1 MSHPSAYWCV
11 GKRLVT
17 GLALFGIFLGS
28 VASAQNEKQFIRV
41 KDTQGRDTSL
51 YEKVVVVSGTATL
64 ASTPEATGEPIEPWA
79 IFFRIK
85 NDNGAVTSVNNRLR
99 VGDASGKH
107 IGWIGEKDLKV
118 WSTRFIL
125 DPIDPQRDRA
135 FELNL
140 IGGGTA
146 KQNATPEGKKR
157 YALITNPPAAEKG
170 DDTEY
175 PVVVYA
181 GNTQGVGQ
189 QGTLNKQRNDLA
201 NVKLELMF
209 VIESTDFMLNK
220 YEDDRPL
227 FDYLKNAIRET
238 VDVIRN
244 DDGLK
249 GAIKLGFTEYQ
260 DNVPKAKFT
269 SRLSCDLTDNYDQF
283 LSRLNDLAA
292 IKLEDDWP
300 EDVLAGLNEAIQK
313 ASWSGNSVKHIILLG
328 GASCQLADRGRN
340 PPQTGGGVSLGKVS
354 QGHNSTGLSIDRLI
368 ARARPQ
374 GGSDSTARTTKTLH
388 TFLLGRQLEDVGDQ
402 FVSLA
407 AQAVQTEDSFSNVY
421 EALTGKFGKEK
432 RGELFAILIKYQ
444 IGKHQRELAT
454 GQYTQIAKN
463 NGQADGIYVA
473 VEPSGAKVTEAAQAL
488 SAKLKES
495 FVALESVREGKGL
508 PAAATNEISQPLYTL
523 VGAAAEKFR
532 DSPVLTGTAIVRDKR
547 GREVAFKKVMVS
559 EKELRHLRSTL
570 DAIFTKFKG
579 KTSKADRQDVGSILN
594 TMKEVLAETSAGQD
608 VTAQA
613 KLKDLIS
620 DLPLKTA
627 ALETSAADLALMTTE
642 AFKEW
647 LEKVESVV
655 FRIDDLLNNRQDW
668 LTLSDRAVNDKFTFL
683 RLSELP

>member
-1 MSHPSAYWCV
+1 M
-11 GKRLVT
+11 
-17 GLALFGIFLGS
+17 GS

>member
-1 MSHPSAYWCV
+1 MSHPSACWCV

-432 RGELFAILIKYQ
+432 GGELFAILIKYQ